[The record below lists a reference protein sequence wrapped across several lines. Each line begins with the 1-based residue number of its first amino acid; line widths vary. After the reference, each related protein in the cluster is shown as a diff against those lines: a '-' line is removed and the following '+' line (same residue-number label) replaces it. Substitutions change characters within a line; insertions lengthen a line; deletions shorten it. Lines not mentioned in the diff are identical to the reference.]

1 MVEQNQSNVT
11 QNPETT
17 AFQLTV
23 KKWNHCLVSPAETK
37 FEIGSV
43 YFLSNIDDDLTIL
56 RTIYCF
62 KSDSRGNDAAGDVIK
77 DALSKVLVHY
87 YPLAGRVT
95 VTPEGK
101 FAVKCTGEGV
111 VFVEAEANYGQSAV
125 EFIISWAE
133 IARGISPISNPP
145 FLDRTILKARIPLQ
159 IPFHHPEFDSIEH
172 KSADINPFLNQPNVS
187 EYIHFTPQMIQTLKS
202 RAAAESLENRAPST
216 YEALSAFVWIA
227 RTKALQMSPDQLT
240 KILLVANTRGKFN
253 PPLPKGYFGNAI
265 KFTPALSSAA
275 ELVQN
280 PISYTVS
287 KVREAIKMVSEDG
300 YLRSAI
306 DYYELTKAKRP
317 RGFGT
322 FTATSW
328 SRLDF
333 EATDFGWGGAILT
346 EAAEIPSEDTVV
358 FLAHPTEKRSI
369 NVILWKPSTMV
380 NLKVVLNLKV
390 GEPTLVA
397 PAEPTTKGIYFL
409 SNVDDEPTI
418 IRTLYC
424 FKSSVKGNEHE
435 DACEVIK
442 TALSNVLVHYYP
454 LAGRMTFTGDGR
466 RAIDCTGEGV
476 VFVEAEAD
484 CEMDKIVDL
493 KKLDEGT
500 RGKMVYDLHGAKTM
514 MDYPPLMAQVTKF
527 KCGGFVLGLA
537 FSHFAADGMSAVEFV
552 NSWGETARGIP
563 LSLPPYLDRTM
574 LKARTP
580 LKIEHHHQ
588 EYDSLPDKSSQV
600 NGSIP
605 YEEVV
610 YNFVQFNPGM
620 IDKIKQEISTGKKC
634 STFKA
639 LTAFVWR
646 ARTIA
651 LKMAHD
657 QLTRVIVVVN
667 ARDKFE
673 PPLPKGYFGNAIK
686 FMPVTCMARELV
698 NEPLSYAVGLIQDAI
713 DRVDD
718 GLLRSTIDYYE
729 LTKADRSLGFTC
741 ISSAW
746 GGLAFGS
753 TNLGW
758 GEPVATGPVEL
769 PVDEGMLFLR
779 EYESMYVYIWL
790 PVSAMNTFQELVQQI

>member
-111 VFVEAEANYGQSAV
+111 VFVEAEANCALKDVDFSRPDKVTRAKLVVNEVPGVENKFDIPLAVQVTKFECGGFTLGISFNHLLADGQSAV

-216 YEALSAFVWIA
+216 YEALSAFV
-227 RTKALQMSPDQLT
+227 
-240 KILLVANTRGKFN
+240 
-253 PPLPKGYFGNAI
+253 
-265 KFTPALSSAA
+265 
-275 ELVQN
+275 
-280 PISYTVS
+280 
-287 KVREAIKMVSEDG
+287 
-300 YLRSAI
+300 
-306 DYYELTKAKRP
+306 
-317 RGFGT
+317 
-322 FTATSW
+322 
-328 SRLDF
+328 
-333 EATDFGWGGAILT
+333 
-346 EAAEIPSEDTVV
+346 
-358 FLAHPTEKRSI
+358 
-369 NVILWKPSTMV
+369 
-380 NLKVVLNLKV
+380 
-390 GEPTLVA
+390 
-397 PAEPTTKGIYFL
+397 
-409 SNVDDEPTI
+409 
-418 IRTLYC
+418 
-424 FKSSVKGNEHE
+424 
-435 DACEVIK
+435 
-442 TALSNVLVHYYP
+442 
-454 LAGRMTFTGDGR
+454 
-466 RAIDCTGEGV
+466 
-476 VFVEAEAD
+476 
-484 CEMDKIVDL
+484 
-493 KKLDEGT
+493 
-500 RGKMVYDLHGAKTM
+500 
-514 MDYPPLMAQVTKF
+514 
-527 KCGGFVLGLA
+527 
-537 FSHFAADGMSAVEFV
+537 
-552 NSWGETARGIP
+552 
-563 LSLPPYLDRTM
+563 
-574 LKARTP
+574 
-580 LKIEHHHQ
+580 
-588 EYDSLPDKSSQV
+588 
-600 NGSIP
+600 
-605 YEEVV
+605 
-610 YNFVQFNPGM
+610 
-620 IDKIKQEISTGKKC
+620 
-634 STFKA
+634 A

>member
-95 VTPEGK
+95 VTPE
-101 FAVKCTGEGV
+101 
-111 VFVEAEANYGQSAV
+111 
-125 EFIISWAE
+125 
-133 IARGISPISNPP
+133 
-145 FLDRTILKARIPLQ
+145 
-159 IPFHHPEFDSIEH
+159 
-172 KSADINPFLNQPNVS
+172 
-187 EYIHFTPQMIQTLKS
+187 
-202 RAAAESLENRAPST
+202 
-216 YEALSAFVWIA
+216 
-227 RTKALQMSPDQLT
+227 
-240 KILLVANTRGKFN
+240 
-253 PPLPKGYFGNAI
+253 
-265 KFTPALSSAA
+265 
-275 ELVQN
+275 
-280 PISYTVS
+280 
-287 KVREAIKMVSEDG
+287 
-300 YLRSAI
+300 
-306 DYYELTKAKRP
+306 
-317 RGFGT
+317 
-322 FTATSW
+322 
-328 SRLDF
+328 
-333 EATDFGWGGAILT
+333 
-346 EAAEIPSEDTVV
+346 
-358 FLAHPTEKRSI
+358 
-369 NVILWKPSTMV
+369 
-380 NLKVVLNLKV
+380 
-390 GEPTLVA
+390 
-397 PAEPTTKGIYFL
+397 
-409 SNVDDEPTI
+409 
-418 IRTLYC
+418 
-424 FKSSVKGNEHE
+424 
-435 DACEVIK
+435 
-442 TALSNVLVHYYP
+442 
-454 LAGRMTFTGDGR
+454 DGR

>member
-111 VFVEAEANYGQSAV
+111 VFVEAEANCALKDVDFSRPDKVTRAKLVVNEVPGILNAPILYCSPIFFQVTKFECGGFTLGISFNHLLADGQSAV

-369 NVILWKPSTMV
+369 NVF
-380 NLKVVLNLKV
+380 
-390 GEPTLVA
+390 VA
-397 PAEPTTKGIYFL
+397 L
-409 SNVDDEPTI
+409 
-418 IRTLYC
+418 
-424 FKSSVKGNEHE
+424 
-435 DACEVIK
+435 
-442 TALSNVLVHYYP
+442 
-454 LAGRMTFTGDGR
+454 
-466 RAIDCTGEGV
+466 
-476 VFVEAEAD
+476 
-484 CEMDKIVDL
+484 
-493 KKLDEGT
+493 
-500 RGKMVYDLHGAKTM
+500 
-514 MDYPPLMAQVTKF
+514 
-527 KCGGFVLGLA
+527 
-537 FSHFAADGMSAVEFV
+537 
-552 NSWGETARGIP
+552 
-563 LSLPPYLDRTM
+563 
-574 LKARTP
+574 
-580 LKIEHHHQ
+580 
-588 EYDSLPDKSSQV
+588 
-600 NGSIP
+600 
-605 YEEVV
+605 
-610 YNFVQFNPGM
+610 
-620 IDKIKQEISTGKKC
+620 
-634 STFKA
+634 
-639 LTAFVWR
+639 
-646 ARTIA
+646 
-651 LKMAHD
+651 
-657 QLTRVIVVVN
+657 
-667 ARDKFE
+667 
-673 PPLPKGYFGNAIK
+673 
-686 FMPVTCMARELV
+686 
-698 NEPLSYAVGLIQDAI
+698 
-713 DRVDD
+713 
-718 GLLRSTIDYYE
+718 
-729 LTKADRSLGFTC
+729 
-741 ISSAW
+741 
-746 GGLAFGS
+746 
-753 TNLGW
+753 
-758 GEPVATGPVEL
+758 PVA
-769 PVDEGMLFLR
+769 
-779 EYESMYVYIWL
+779 
-790 PVSAMNTFQELVQQI
+790 AMDVFKGLVQDELCGQ

>member
-37 FEIGSV
+37 F
-43 YFLSNIDDDLTIL
+43 
-56 RTIYCF
+56 
-62 KSDSRGNDAAGDVIK
+62 SDSRGNDAAGDVIK

-111 VFVEAEANYGQSAV
+111 VFVEAEANCALKDVDFSRPDKVTRAKLVVNEVPGV
-125 EFIISWAE
+125 ENKF
-133 IARGISPISNPP
+133 
-145 FLDRTILKARIPLQ
+145 DIPL
-159 IPFHHPEFDSIEH
+159 
-172 KSADINPFLNQPNVS
+172 A
-187 EYIHFTPQMIQTLKS
+187 
-202 RAAAESLENRAPST
+202 
-216 YEALSAFVWIA
+216 
-227 RTKALQMSPDQLT
+227 
-240 KILLVANTRGKFN
+240 
-253 PPLPKGYFGNAI
+253 
-265 KFTPALSSAA
+265 
-275 ELVQN
+275 VQFFCKC
-280 PISYTVS
+280 S
-287 KVREAIKMVSEDG
+287 
-300 YLRSAI
+300 
-306 DYYELTKAKRP
+306 
-317 RGFGT
+317 
-322 FTATSW
+322 
-328 SRLDF
+328 
-333 EATDFGWGGAILT
+333 
-346 EAAEIPSEDTVV
+346 
-358 FLAHPTEKRSI
+358 
-369 NVILWKPSTMV
+369 ILWKPSTMV

-424 FKSSVKGNEHE
+424 FKSSVKGNELE

-466 RAIDCTGEGV
+466 RAIDCTREGV

-620 IDKIKQEISTGKKC
+620 IDKIKQEISTDKKW

-657 QLTRVIVVVN
+657 QLTRVLVVVN

-686 FMPVTCMARELV
+686 FMPVTCLARELV

-753 TNLGW
+753 TNFGW

-779 EYESMYVYIWL
+779 EYESMYAYIGL